1 MSSRNPKWTED
12 EVTLALDVYFESFSD
27 KSWDA
32 NSPEVIE
39 LSELLN
45 SLAIHDSGDKNIKF
59 RNPNGVALKLS
70 NLARFDPKK
79 GKGMS
84 RGSKM
89 DEIIWNRYSG
99 DIDALKEMA
108 SNIRQAVE
116 IRPKDYAKSGT
127 NEDDEVLDL
136 EGGVLFRL
144 HRYYERRP
152 SNRRK
157 KIKSSLE
164 KYGKICCEVCGI
176 EPHVQYKLDKILIE
190 CHHKTPLKDIAK
202 ATKITLSDLALLCP
216 NCHRAIHRLEDC
228 SDINELK
235 RRLGIS

>member
-1 MSSRNPKWTED
+1 MSSKNPKWAED

-27 KSWDA
+27 KSPNA

-45 SLAIHDSGDKNIKF
+45 SLAIHDPGDKNIKF
-59 RNPNGVALKLS
+59 RNSNAVALKLS
-70 NLARFDPKK
+70 NFASLDPKK
-79 GKGMS
+79 EKGMENRS
-84 RGSKM
+84 EM
-89 DEIIWNRYSG
+89 DEIIWNRYSD
-99 DIDALKEMA
+99 DIGALKEMA
-108 SNIRQAVE
+108 SNIKQAVN

-127 NEDDEVLDL
+127 NEDDEVLEL

-144 HRYYERRP
+144 HRYYERSP

-157 KIKSSLE
+157 KIKSTL
-164 KYGKICCEVCGI
+164 KKHGKICCEVCGI
-176 EPHVQYKLDKILIE
+176 EPHVDYKLDKILIE

-202 ATKITLSDLALLCP
+202 VTKTTLSDLALLCP

-228 SDINELK
+228 SDLNELK